1 MNDFASMFEKATG
14 YKKPHDYQSRLACG
28 DREDKSEDEWL
39 RAGTECT
46 SRLISIPTGMGKT
59 AAVTLAWL
67 WNRVVLGNEKWPR
80 RLVYCLPMRTLVEQ
94 TRDEINAWLQKLSL
108 AFPDNADLKWLAERS
123 PVILM
128 GGEEK

>member
-39 RAGTECT
+39 HAGTECT

-59 AAVTLAWL
+59 AAQSN
-67 WNRVVLGNEKWPR
+67 NRLPA
-80 RLVYCLPMRTLVEQ
+80 CLSFFLE
-94 TRDEINAWLQKLSL
+94 
-108 AFPDNADLKWLAERS
+108 
-123 PVILM
+123 
-128 GGEEK
+128 